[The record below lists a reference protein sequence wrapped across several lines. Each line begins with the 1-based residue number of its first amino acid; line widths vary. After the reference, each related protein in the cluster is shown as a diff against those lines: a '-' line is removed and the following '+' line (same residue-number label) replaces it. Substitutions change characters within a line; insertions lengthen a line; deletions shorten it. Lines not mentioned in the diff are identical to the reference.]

1 MSRIYLDHNA
11 TTPLRPEALEAML
24 PILQQGFGNP
34 SSLHWAGAD
43 ARAAVA
49 QARAQVAALIG
60 VAPETVLFTSCATE
74 SNNTV
79 LTSLALRRSRHGD
92 EIVTCASEHPSVL
105 ETCDVL
111 REGGLRVTVLPVDGD
126 GRLDPER
133 FAASLSERT
142 LLASVMWVNN
152 ETGVIQPVPE
162 LAACA
167 RERGVPFH
175 SDAVQALGKLPLG
188 LESVPV
194 DFASFSAHKLGGPK
208 GSGVLYVREGIRVT
222 PLLRGGPQERRRR
235 AGTENVAGIV
245 GFGAA
250 CAAAARDLLERQD
263 RLGAL
268 RDRLW
273 EGIAAKI
280 AGAHVN
286 GSLEHRVTHT
296 LSVSFDGAEGEA
308 LVIALDLE
316 NIAVASGAA
325 CASGSTQPSH
335 VLLAMGILPERAA
348 GSIRFSLGFDTR
360 SEHIERVLDVLPAVV
375 ERVRAERRV
384 YTRGAGRG

>member
-43 ARAAVA
+43 ARAAIA

-105 ETCDVL
+105 ETCDAL

-133 FAASLSERT
+133 FTASLSKRT

-152 ETGVIQPVPE
+152 ETGVIQPIPE

-167 RERGVPFH
+167 RERGVAFH

-208 GSGVLYVREGIRVT
+208 GSGALYVREGMRVT

-235 AGTENVAGIV
+235 AGTENVAGIA

-250 CAAAARDLLERQD
+250 CAAAALDLFERGA
-263 RLGAL
+263 RNEAL

-286 GSLEHRVTHT
+286 GSLQQRVTHT
-296 LSVSFDGAEGEA
+296 LNVSFDGAEGEA

-325 CASGSTQPSH
+325 CTSGSTQPSH
-335 VLLAMGILPERAA
+335 VLLAMGIPPERAA
-348 GSIRFSLGFDTR
+348 GSIRFSLGFDTH

-375 ERVRAERRV
+375 ESVRAERRT
-384 YTRGAGRG
+384 YTSGAGRG